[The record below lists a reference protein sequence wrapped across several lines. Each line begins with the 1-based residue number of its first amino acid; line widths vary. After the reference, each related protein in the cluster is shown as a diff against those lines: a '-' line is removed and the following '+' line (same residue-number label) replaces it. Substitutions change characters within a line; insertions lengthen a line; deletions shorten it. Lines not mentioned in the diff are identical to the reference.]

1 MRIIY
6 FDICAIPL
14 FLIILSVCYSRRMT
28 KGSANHL
35 FIALV
40 FISLLS
46 AAADLCMESPQT
58 VLPMSQASYILCT
71 VSTYVYLIVRN
82 ATNVV
87 LLLFLLHLTRTSF
100 LIRNKWVKLIF
111 SLPYIVILILLVQNP
126 FSHNVFVVTAE
137 FGYERRPLMLL
148 FYGIALLY
156 GIVGFVYSI
165 YCRRYLELKKWL
177 SLLSIYVL
185 VHAAVFYQFFHPHT
199 LLEMFCTA
207 LGEMLIM
214 LAVMRPE
221 ERMDSEAGMLSWAS
235 YQADL
240 KNILRSHEHIQ
251 IIVIQL
257 LNGRELRNYLGDQK
271 YNEYLSRIAD
281 GIRAIRWK
289 HPHRAELYLERPGTI
304 YLITGAEDAI
314 TEDMGKRLLL
324 TVGEGIRNMGMD
336 VRPEMR
342 ICLIR
347 CPEDLKKAEEIISLG
362 HKFLKIDN
370 RERAVVRACEIVN
383 SRTFILEVHIDEIL
397 DRAIREGRIEMV
409 YQPIYDVRS
418 GRFRSA
424 EALARINDPE
434 YGLISPGVFIP
445 AAEAQGLIIPL
456 GDVIS
461 NQVFRFVS
469 EHDLDA
475 LGLQFVEMNL
485 SVAQCMDSSL
495 PAKLSALQKKY
506 GVDPGTINLEI
517 TETTYE
523 NIGEIMLENVSAL
536 IKMGYSFALDDYGT
550 GYSSIQRINRLP
562 LRLVKIDKSVLDEVS
577 TENGRTIREYTMRM
591 MQKTGKQ
598 LVVEGAETREAV
610 EMLESMGCDYIQ
622 GFYFAKPLSED
633 AFVQFLEEKNNNM

>member
-1 MRIIY
+1 MSTIKR
-6 FDICAIPL
+6 
-14 FLIILSVCYSRRMT
+14 V
-28 KGSANHL
+28 
-35 FIALV
+35 IALGFFDGVHIGHGALLRRTKECAAEIGAMPSVLSFDVHPDTLV
-40 FISLLS
+40 FKKEVPLINS
-46 AAADLCMESPQT
+46 ALGREDLIRRCYGIDNVVFLHFNHRIMCMPWQDFIDHLMEELNICHIVVGHDFSFGYRGAGT
-58 VLPMSQASYILCT
+58 ASKLRAYCEERRIGCDVIAPVMLDGRI
-71 VSTYVYLIVRN
+71 VSSTYIRGLI
-82 ATNVV
+82 
-87 LLLFLLHLTRTSF
+87 
-100 LIRNKWVKLIF
+100 
-111 SLPYIVILILLVQNP
+111 
-126 FSHNVFVVTAE
+126 AE
-137 FGYERRPLMLL
+137 GEMEQ
-148 FYGIALLY
+148 AE
-156 GIVGFVYSI
+156 
-165 YCRRYLELKKWL
+165 RYLG
-177 SLLSIYVL
+177 
-185 VHAAVFYQFFHPHT
+185 HPHT

-577 TENGRTIREYTMRM
+577 TENGRTILEYTMRM

>member
-1 MRIIY
+1 
-6 FDICAIPL
+6 
-14 FLIILSVCYSRRMT
+14 
-28 KGSANHL
+28 
-35 FIALV
+35 
-40 FISLLS
+40 
-46 AAADLCMESPQT
+46 MESPQT
-58 VLPMSQASYILCT
+58 VLPMSQASYILCS

-100 LIRNKWVKLIF
+100 LIRKKWVKLIF

-126 FSHNVFVVTAE
+126 FAHNVFVVTAE

-185 VHAAVFYQFFHPHT
+185 VHAAVFYQFFRPRT

-240 KNILRSHEHIQ
+240 KNILRSHENVQ

-271 YNEYLSRIAD
+271 YNEYLSGIAD

-324 TVGEGIRNMGMD
+324 TVGEDIRNMGMD

-383 SRTFILEVHIDEIL
+383 SKTFTLEVHIDEIL

-418 GRFRSA
+418 GRFCSA

-434 YGLISPGVFIP
+434 YGYISPGVFIP

-456 GDVIS
+456 GDEIS

-523 NIGEIMLENVSAL
+523 NIGEIMLENISAL

-577 TENGRTIREYTMRM
+577 TENGRTILEYTMRM

-622 GFYFAKPLSED
+622 GFFFAKPLSED
-633 AFVQFLEEKNNNM
+633 AFIQFIEEKNNKM

>member
-1 MRIIY
+1 
-6 FDICAIPL
+6 
-14 FLIILSVCYSRRMT
+14 
-28 KGSANHL
+28 
-35 FIALV
+35 
-40 FISLLS
+40 
-46 AAADLCMESPQT
+46 
-58 VLPMSQASYILCT
+58 
-71 VSTYVYLIVRN
+71 
-82 ATNVV
+82 
-87 LLLFLLHLTRTSF
+87 
-100 LIRNKWVKLIF
+100 
-111 SLPYIVILILLVQNP
+111 
-126 FSHNVFVVTAE
+126 
-137 FGYERRPLMLL
+137 
-148 FYGIALLY
+148 
-156 GIVGFVYSI
+156 
-165 YCRRYLELKKWL
+165 
-177 SLLSIYVL
+177 
-185 VHAAVFYQFFHPHT
+185 
-199 LLEMFCTA
+199 
-207 LGEMLIM
+207 
-214 LAVMRPE
+214 
-221 ERMDSEAGMLSWAS
+221 
-235 YQADL
+235 
-240 KNILRSHEHIQ
+240 
-251 IIVIQL
+251 
-257 LNGRELRNYLGDQK
+257 
-271 YNEYLSRIAD
+271 
-281 GIRAIRWK
+281 
-289 HPHRAELYLERPGTI
+289 
-304 YLITGAEDAI
+304 
-314 TEDMGKRLLL
+314 
-324 TVGEGIRNMGMD
+324 
-336 VRPEMR
+336 
-342 ICLIR
+342 
-347 CPEDLKKAEEIISLG
+347 
-362 HKFLKIDN
+362 
-370 RERAVVRACEIVN
+370 
-383 SRTFILEVHIDEIL
+383 
-397 DRAIREGRIEMV
+397 MV

-577 TENGRTIREYTMRM
+577 TENGRTILEYTMRM